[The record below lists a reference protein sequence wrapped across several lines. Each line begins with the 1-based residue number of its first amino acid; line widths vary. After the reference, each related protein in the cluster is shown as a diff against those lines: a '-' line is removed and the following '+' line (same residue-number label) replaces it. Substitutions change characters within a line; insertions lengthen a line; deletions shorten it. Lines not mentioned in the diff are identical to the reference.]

1 MEVITATQ
9 QALQCFPSKISL
21 KKNMER
27 QSATAGL
34 TMLPILHKCNNN
46 AKKIQTA
53 SNKRSKVKFL
63 TLMSKL

>member
-46 AKKIQTA
+46 AKKNTDGF
-53 SNKRSKVKFL
+53 K
-63 TLMSKL
+63 